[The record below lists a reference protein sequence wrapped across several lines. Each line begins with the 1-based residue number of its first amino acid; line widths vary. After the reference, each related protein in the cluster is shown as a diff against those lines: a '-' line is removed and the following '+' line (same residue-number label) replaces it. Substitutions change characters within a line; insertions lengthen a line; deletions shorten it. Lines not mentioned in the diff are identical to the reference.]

1 LVKGRWASR
10 GAVWCL
16 AVLRLA
22 FWLRCCGGVGHA
34 LAVCG
39 PLATPFCFR
48 RKVGCR
54 QQRAFGRSVW
64 YHGER
69 VPFGLDGRRRATLV
83 WTLSSSP
90 CNGRL
95 CLLLTATDA
104 RRLRAC
110 GFGASA
116 LGLKRQALAADVLV
130 GLQQVAQ
137 QVREGAG

>member
-1 LVKGRWASR
+1 VVRVAFG
-10 GAVWCL
+10 VV
-16 AVLRLA
+16 VLRLA
-22 FWLRCCGGVGHA
+22 
-34 LAVCG
+34 
-39 PLATPFCFR
+39 PLVLT
-48 RKVGCR
+48 V
-54 QQRAFGRSVW
+54 
-64 YHGER
+64 
-69 VPFGLDGRRRATLV
+69 TL
-83 WTLSSSP
+83 SP

-137 QVREGAG
+137 QVREGSG